1 MLRLWDISPPLDGA
15 SPVYPGDA
23 PYRRDWQARIGA
35 DGAVNLSQIRL
46 SPHVG
51 AHADAPLHYDA
62 AGQSAGEMALAP
74 FIGHCRVIHA
84 IGCGPRVQW
93 RDIAPALPADQTVP
107 ARLLIRTYRR
117 QPRQW
122 DPDLAGLAPEL
133 IERLAGLGVRLIGI
147 DSASVDPADSVA
159 LESHQAL
166 RRHDLRVL
174 ENLCLDAVDAGDY
187 ELIALP
193 LKLMDCEAS
202 PVRAVL
208 RPWPGQDAGRRS
220 AAG

>member
-1 MLRLWDISPPLDGA
+1 MLRLWDISPAISPG

-23 PYRRDWQARIGA
+23 PYRREWQSRIGP
-35 DGAVNLSQIRL
+35 DCTVNLSTITL
-46 SPHVG
+46 SPHAG

-62 AGQSAGEMALAP
+62 AGQSAGEMDLAP

-93 RDIAPALPADQTVP
+93 RDIAPALPADQTLP

-208 RPWPGQDAGRRS
+208 RPWPGQVTRS

>member
-1 MLRLWDISPPLDGA
+1 MLRLWDISPPVEAA
-15 SPVYPGDA
+15 SPVYPGDQ
-23 PYRRDWQARIGA
+23 PWKRDWQSRIGR
-35 DGAVNLSQIRL
+35 DCAVNLSAITL
-46 SPHVG
+46 TPHLG
-51 AHADAPLHYDA
+51 AHADAPLHYDPAGQA
-62 AGQSAGEMALAP
+62 AGAMDLAP

-93 RDIAPALPADQTVP
+93 RDIAPALPAGQAVP
-107 ARLLIRTYRR
+107 ARILLRTYQR
-117 QPRQW
+117 QPRHW
-122 DPDLAGLAPEL
+122 DPALAGLAPEL
-133 IERLAGLGVRLIGI
+133 IERLAGLGVQLIGT

-174 ENLCLDAVDAGDY
+174 ENLCLDAVEPGDY

-208 RPWPGQDAGRRS
+208 RPWTGQDTEPTAG
-220 AAG
+220 

>member
-1 MLRLWDISPPLDGA
+1 MDGLIDISPPVGPS
-15 SPVYPGDA
+15 SPVYPGDQ
-23 PYRRDWQARIGA
+23 PWQRDWQSRIGPNC
-35 DGAVNLSQIRL
+35 AVNLSAITL
-46 SPHVG
+46 SPHLG

-62 AGQSAGEMALAP
+62 TGQSAGAMDLAP

-93 RDIAPALPADQTVP
+93 NDIAPALPAGQAVP
-107 ARLLIRTYRR
+107 VRILVRTYRQ

-122 DPDLAGLAPEL
+122 DPELAGLAPEL
-133 IERLAGLGVRLIGI
+133 VERLAGLGVQLVGI
-147 DSASVDPADSVA
+147 DSASVDPADSLL

-166 RRHDLRVL
+166 RRHGLRVL
-174 ENLCLDAVDAGDY
+174 ENLCLDAVDEGDY

-208 RPWPGQDAGRRS
+208 RPWPTGS
-220 AAG
+220 T

>member
-1 MLRLWDISPPLDGA
+1 MSRIWDISPAISPD

-23 PYRRDWQARIGA
+23 PYRREWQSRIGP
-35 DGAVNLSQIRL
+35 DCAVNLSAITL
-46 SPHVG
+46 TPHVG
-51 AHADAPLHYDA
+51 AHADAPLHYDDG
-62 AGQSAGEMALAP
+62 GQSAGELELEP
-74 FIGHCRVIHA
+74 FIGHCRVVHA

-93 RDIAPALPADQTVP
+93 RDIAQALPAGEPVP
-107 ARLLIRTYRR
+107 ARILIRTCRQ

-122 DPDLAGLAPEL
+122 DPQLIGVAPEL
-133 IERLAGLGVRLIGI
+133 VERLADLGVRLIGI

-166 RRHDLRVL
+166 RRRGLRVL
-174 ENLCLDAVDAGDY
+174 ENLRLDAVAAGDY

-208 RPWPGQDAGRRS
+208 RRWSRPR
-220 AAG
+220 